1 VAKAI
6 GRLPQTVD
14 EAVRLLRGMVPQS
27 EQDRIAAMPEEELM
41 TLDFGLGTW
50 IRNNLG
56 LWQENQVL
64 LNATECHSADDASA
78 VIIHG
83 FWLALR
89 EERPKVH

>member
-1 VAKAI
+1 MAKAI
-6 GRLPQTVD
+6 GRLPQTVE
-14 EAVRLLRGMVPQS
+14 EAVRLLRSLVPEDQQAS
-27 EQDRIAAMPEEELM
+27 IAAMPEEELM

-56 LWQENQVL
+56 LWQENQAL

-78 VIIHG
+78 VIVRA

-89 EERPKVH
+89 SDRPKVH